1 MSSRTTTNR
10 TLLNNLL
17 QETGD
22 SGKLSW
28 EDVEFPPKHNPEWIS
43 KVLIN
48 GVEYGEARGA
58 TKNQARENAAGRA
71 VEAIRK
77 DRAEK
82 AGGK

>member
-1 MSSRTTTNR
+1 MSRAPTNR

-28 EDVEFPPKHNPEWIS
+28 EDEEFPPKHSPEWIS

-48 GVEYGEARGA
+48 GVEYGVGKGVN
-58 TKNQARENAAGRA
+58 KNQARENAAGRA

-82 AGGK
+82 AARG